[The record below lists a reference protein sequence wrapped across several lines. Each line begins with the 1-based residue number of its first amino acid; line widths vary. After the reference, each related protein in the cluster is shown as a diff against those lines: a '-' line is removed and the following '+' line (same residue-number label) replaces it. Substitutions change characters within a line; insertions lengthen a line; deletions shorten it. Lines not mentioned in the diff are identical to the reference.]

1 MVQKEYVIAHIEGQ
15 PVYAKEMV
23 PASGAGEDPA
33 SDTSDA
39 SDEAKDLG
47 PVSALVQHA
56 APLEGRYT
64 HTNVF
69 VSVRRRACKSTCVF
83 RRGVFVVVV

>member
-23 PASGAGEDPA
+23 PASGAGEDA
-33 SDTSDA
+33 ASDA

-47 PVSALVQHA
+47 PVSALIQHA

-64 HTNVF
+64 HAN
-69 VSVRRRACKSTCVF
+69 
-83 RRGVFVVVV
+83 